1 MRGLLRSLRVRF
13 VALAFAAIYLPVV
26 VLFIVTFATEETT
39 TDVSGEV
46 AGDGVAIDEE
56 VEVFETS
63 GGDLVVETGRVAVP
77 VWITAILLA
86 PVAAAAA
93 WWLSGRAVRPVE
105 EAVAV
110 QGRLV
115 EEASHEMRTPL
126 AVLVNNAEILLDH
139 PEPTIELYRQGIERS
154 GTAAR
159 RLSDTIDALLV
170 DARGRA
176 RSLTRLPLDVA
187 TVAAGVV
194 DDVQA
199 VAQRRSVTVSASTA
213 PTLGTASTQAPVD
226 EASLTRAVANLVT
239 NAIEHAPEGGAVQV
253 EVRGGDGEVAVVVTD
268 DGPGVAPTDHARI
281 FDRFW
286 TGRPEGG
293 GTGLGLALGR
303 QIAEAHGG
311 TVTVA
316 SPVAD
321 GRGARFTLTVRR

>member
-1 MRGLLRSLRVRF
+1 MRSLLRSLRVRF
-13 VALAFAAIYLPVV
+13 AVLTFAAIYIPVV
-26 VLFIVTFATEETT
+26 VLLTVTVVVEETN
-39 TDVSGEV
+39 
-46 AGDGVAIDEE
+46 
-56 VEVFETS
+56 
-63 GGDLVVETGRVAVP
+63 VETPAQLDVDPNNADEVDIPGLGVDVEQSQVLLP
-77 VWITAILLA
+77 VWVTAALLA
-86 PVAAAAA
+86 PMAAAAA

-154 GTAAR
+154 GVAAR
-159 RLSDTIDALLV
+159 RLTDTIDALLV

-187 TVAAGVV
+187 ALAAGVV
-194 DDVQA
+194 DDLQT
-199 VAQRRSVTVSASTA
+199 VAARRSVTLVALDVDGGEATE
-213 PTLGTASTQAPVD
+213 APVD

-239 NAIEHAPEGGAVQV
+239 NAVEHAPEGGSV
-253 EVRGGDGEVAVVVTD
+253 EIRVTAGDGVVAVSVTD
-268 DGPGVAPTDHARI
+268 DGPGVAPHDHERI

-286 TGRPEGG
+286 TGRAEGG
-293 GTGLGLALGR
+293 GTGLGLALAR

-321 GRGARFTLTVRR
+321 NRGARFTLTVRR